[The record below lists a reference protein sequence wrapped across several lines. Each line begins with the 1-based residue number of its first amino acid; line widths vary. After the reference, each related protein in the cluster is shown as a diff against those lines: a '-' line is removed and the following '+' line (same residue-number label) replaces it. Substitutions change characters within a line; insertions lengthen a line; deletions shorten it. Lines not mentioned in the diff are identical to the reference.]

1 MLPSKIATYFPSI
14 YQINDHFPTFG
25 QNDRAKYVNAFMNH
39 LVSWNAATGRLTWAQ
54 AFVNLGEP
62 KIPVA

>member
-1 MLPSKIATYFPSI
+1 MDVFL
-14 YQINDHFPTFG
+14 
-25 QNDRAKYVNAFMNH
+25 NH
-39 LVSWNAATGRLTWAQ
+39 LVSWNAASRHLTWAE

>member
-1 MLPSKIATYFPSI
+1 MKECVPNTPLTVV
-14 YQINDHFPTFG
+14 TFG
-25 QNDRAKYVNAFMNH
+25 QNDRAKYVDVFMNH
-39 LVSWNAATGRLTWAQ
+39 LVSWDAAMGRLTRAE

>member
-1 MLPSKIATYFPSI
+1 MCVLILDSAI
-14 YQINDHFPTFG
+14 
-25 QNDRAKYVNAFMNH
+25 QNDRGKYVNAFMNH
-39 LVSWNAATGRLTWAQ
+39 LVSWHVVTVRIIRAE

>member
-1 MLPSKIATYFPSI
+1 MTVKNVIPVV
-14 YQINDHFPTFG
+14 TFG
-25 QNDRAKYVNAFMNH
+25 QNDRAKYVDVFMNH
-39 LVSWNAATGRLTWAQ
+39 LVSWDAAMGRLTRAE

>member
-1 MLPSKIATYFPSI
+1 MV
-14 YQINDHFPTFG
+14 
-25 QNDRAKYVNAFMNH
+25 QNDKAKYVNAFMDH
-39 LVSWNAATGRLTWAQ
+39 LVSWNAAAARLARAQ